1 MSAAAPQ
8 QTFALSND
16 EKITLLEELH
26 RPLEEHWSVKTKFG
40 LDAKSSEYIYKHHIT
55 RLEDIYT
62 NHKTHNQNVPGLLYM
77 SPVSQLYG
85 MNGLNVDDNPEKQ
98 RKKEQKWVSN
108 FQKHAFLSEGGD
120 REHEGEKNKTNKSG
134 SYSPGRLRNSHS
146 AGSSRHDKRKMDT
159 ESDSADNRNTRSKC
173 FDPHVSKEDLL
184 MMGLYRLN
192 DEQEDIYRRFV
203 DMVSTFDEF
212 DRANILNDARKDAHN
227 EEELLEGYGGTELPP
242 PSHGA
247 ATGAGGNHY
256 DQSHT
261 GGPFADTHATVPPP
275 MPPHTTAVARGSQD
289 FRPSSAGGRR

>member
-1 MSAAAPQ
+1 M
-8 QTFALSND
+8 
-16 EKITLLEELH
+16 
-26 RPLEEHWSVKTKFG
+26 
-40 LDAKSSEYIYKHHIT
+40 
-55 RLEDIYT
+55 
-62 NHKTHNQNVPGLLYM
+62 
-77 SPVSQLYG
+77 
-85 MNGLNVDDNPEKQ
+85 
-98 RKKEQKWVSN
+98 SN

-212 DRANILNDARKDAHN
+212 DRVRLNLYRQIFGFLAFKQRFFLSHGFRQTFSTTQEKM
-227 EEELLEGYGGTELPP
+227 LTMKRSCWRGTEAQSFHHLRMGPQLEQEAIIMIKVTLVA
-242 PSHGA
+242 PSQILTQLSRPLCLLTPLLLLLLLLGGHRTSGPAVPA
-247 ATGAGGNHY
+247 A
-256 DQSHT
+256 
-261 GGPFADTHATVPPP
+261 
-275 MPPHTTAVARGSQD
+275 AVD
-289 FRPSSAGGRR
+289 ET

>member
-1 MSAAAPQ
+1 MVSTQSCWYSIIAH
-8 QTFALSND
+8 
-16 EKITLLEELH
+16 LH
-26 RPLEEHWSVKTKFG
+26 CISF
-40 LDAKSSEYIYKHHIT
+40 
-55 RLEDIYT
+55 
-62 NHKTHNQNVPGLLYM
+62 Q
-77 SPVSQLYG
+77 
-85 MNGLNVDDNPEKQ
+85 GLNVDDNPEKQ

-134 SYSPGRLRNSHS
+134 SYSPGRLRNSLS

-159 ESDSADNRNTRSKC
+159 EHDSADNRNTRSKC
-173 FDPHVSKEDLL
+173 FDSHVSKEDLL

-212 DRANILNDARKDAHN
+212 DRVSFQLYRQIFDYLAFNSNSLVPLLQANILSDARKDAHN

-242 PSHGA
+242 PSP
-247 ATGAGGNHY
+247 GAGGNHNNH
-256 DQSHT
+256 SHT
-261 GGPFADTHATVPPP
+261 GGPFADTHATVPPH
-275 MPPHTTAVARGSQD
+275 MPPHTTAAARGSQD